1 MTFGI
6 NPPYSLPQNV
16 EELTSVDE
24 DLDSI
29 SAHID
34 YVQENIVE
42 LQNDLIALDDSEV
55 AMLVQFLSAINVTIY
70 LLFINSLLSTVG
82 GHLSQ
87 LQIHISKTLVNRM
100 HKSKLCPL
108 LLSTGTLLFD
118 FCRLEVGFSCEIAM
132 FQDSAA
138 VDMGWLLLSKANDL
152 LLNTF

>member
-42 LQNDLIALDDSEV
+42 LQNDLIALDDSKV
-55 AMLVQFLSAINVTIY
+55 AYVGPVLKCYNVFKY
-70 LLFINSLLSTVG
+70 CNS
-82 GHLSQ
+82 
-87 LQIHISKTLVNRM
+87 R
-100 HKSKLCPL
+100 KSL
-108 LLSTGTLLFD
+108 
-118 FCRLEVGFSCEIAM
+118 
-132 FQDSAA
+132 
-138 VDMGWLLLSKANDL
+138 
-152 LLNTF
+152 